1 MPLFRRAEPRESD
14 RRDAVV
20 GRGRKHVYRHNDL
33 GHLEELLCSMDEKR
47 AAVVTDRLFSMDGD
61 FCDLE
66 GLLRLQKRFGFLLV
80 VDEAHSTLVCVDGD
94 YDRTGRTGGAGW
106 PNEDV
111 IRVGTLSKAVRRFPS
126 SSVKIQRRF
135 ISLSLSLS
143 SGRADG
149 GLCVLHDRR
158 PGRALQPRPDV
169 RLLDGVER
177 ADGRGSSSG
186 DRAGDRTGGR
196 EEEGVALAGGACV
209 RGEQPDPPA
218 AGAGRGRAGGGP
230 GAHGGRRG
238 AGGRDQA
245 ADCGRVPG
253 ADERLLRRGCRA
265 GGGGAL
271 VGAVR
276 GAVRSGEAVVI
287 YLLEVVWVGGGDL
300 LEVVELLPDRP
311 SYTFNSSDEMRNT
324 CSLALLL
331 SCSLALLLSCSL
343 ALLLSCSLA
352 LLLSCSLA
360 LLLSCSLAL
369 LLSCSLALLLSCS
382 LALLLSCSL
391 ALLLSCSL
399 ALLLSCSLALL
410 LSCSLALLLSCSL
423 ALLLSCSLA
432 LLLSCSLALL
442 LSCSLALLLSCSL
455 ALLLSCSLALL
466 LSCSL
471 SKGAKPFAKS
481 ACYHCT
487 TGPGMDLRGIEPRT
501 SDNLVA
507 SSTGVEPRL

>member
-1 MPLFRRAEPRESD
+1 MGECRGGSSLNDHDMQRQDDVTDRDERAVSSQHQDVFRECVEDLD
-14 RRDAVV
+14 RRGLRRRPRIVGGDVADVVDVVDGTAGAADGGNHTRIVADFTSNDYLGLSTHPRVRQAIAKAALEFGTWRSSPVVGGYSVYHRDLERALIALKKTEECMLFSSGFAANLGVMTSLARLGYAFFSDELNHASLIDGMRSV

-94 YDRTGRTGGAGW
+94 YDRTGGTGGAGW

-135 ISLSLSLS
+135 ISLSLSLSLS

-287 YLLEVVWVGGGDL
+287 YLLEVVWV
-300 LEVVELLPDRP
+300 VVVI
-311 SYTFNSSDEMRNT
+311 Y
-324 CSLALLL
+324 
-331 SCSLALLLSCSL
+331 
-343 ALLLSCSLA
+343 
-352 LLLSCSLA
+352 
-360 LLLSCSLAL
+360 
-369 LLSCSLALLLSCS
+369 
-382 LALLLSCSL
+382 
-391 ALLLSCSL
+391 
-399 ALLLSCSLALL
+399 
-410 LSCSLALLLSCSL
+410 
-423 ALLLSCSLA
+423 
-432 LLLSCSLALL
+432 
-442 LSCSLALLLSCSL
+442 
-455 ALLLSCSLALL
+455 
-466 LSCSL
+466 
-471 SKGAKPFAKS
+471 
-481 ACYHCT
+481 
-487 TGPGMDLRGIEPRT
+487 
-501 SDNLVA
+501 
-507 SSTGVEPRL
+507 